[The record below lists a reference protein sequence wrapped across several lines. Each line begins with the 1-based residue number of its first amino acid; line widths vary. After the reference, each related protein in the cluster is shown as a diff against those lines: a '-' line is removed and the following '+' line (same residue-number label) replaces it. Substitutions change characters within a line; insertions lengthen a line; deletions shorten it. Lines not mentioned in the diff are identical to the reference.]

1 MDDATR
7 AQVAAAAPEVS
18 TWLSANAGSGKT
30 RVLTDR
36 VARLLLNEVP
46 PERIL
51 CLTYTKAAAMEMQNR
66 LFDRLG
72 GWAMM
77 EEGALRDALEVVGV
91 DPARLTPELLAR
103 ARTLFARAI
112 ETPGGLKI
120 QTIHSFCAS
129 VLRRFPLEAGVSPGF
144 TEIDERVQARLI
156 AELLDTLAEDPARR
170 AAIDAVVPWLGDED
184 GIGQLARAV
193 AGKAEALE
201 TPLGWD
207 AICAEMGIDPGLT
220 EEAVL
225 ATALTGDERDICD
238 AIWPHFDPEKRN
250 EGKLH
255 RTLRGMPWE
264 AMTLEHLARLEEV
277 CLSGAKAKAPF
288 SAKGETIGN
297 ATIRKAI
304 GPEVMAAFADLTERV
319 EAARALRI
327 GLMNARK
334 TQALHVFA
342 AAFLPAYAAAKTD
355 RGWLDF
361 DDLITRTRRLLATPG
376 IAQWVLFRLDGG
388 IDHILVDE
396 AQDTSPEQ
404 WDIVRRLAEDF
415 ASGAG
420 ARAEVQR
427 TIFVVGDKK
436 QSIYSF
442 QGADPEGFDRMRDFF
457 AERLRGIGQPLRPAD
472 LLYSFRSAPPL
483 LRLVDEVCGPDMPA
497 ALGGAVEHKAFFAE
511 RPGRVDLWPVVP
523 RPEKR
528 EDPAWY
534 DPQDLVADDHHYAVL
549 ADALAARLRAMLH
562 VERPVIEVDRDL
574 RPVEAGDI
582 LILVRRRSPLFRQII
597 AALKSHELPIAG
609 VDRTELTNP
618 LAVQDLLALLK
629 FLATPEDDLSLAC
642 VLRSPIG
649 GWSEDDLF
657 RLAHGR
663 SGYLWA
669 ALRARAGERADW
681 AATLA
686 MLTDLRDA
694 ADFMRPYDLLERA
707 LIRHDARLR
716 LIARLGGEAE
726 DGIDAMLAQA
736 LAYERMEVPS
746 LTGFIGWLESGE
758 VTVKRDLAQARG
770 EIRVMTVHGAK
781 GLEAPVVILPDCGPF
796 HGGNRG
802 VRLARE
808 GDGPVYWPPGRDEA
822 AEPVRAALEA
832 AQAREKA
839 ERNRLLYVAMTRAES
854 WLIVGAAGDL
864 PSDRL
869 STWYGMIEAGL
880 TRLGARP
887 FAVPELEAEGLRL
900 EAGAFPHAGPAEP
913 GQARARPAPDL
924 PPWTAEPA
932 APAPRDVAARSPSD
946 LGGEKVVGPAATG
959 AGEEDALRHGRLVHL
974 MLEHLPELAAPGWR
988 DAAPD
993 IAALEAPDLPRDVID
1008 AAFRE
1013 AERVLTAP
1021 QLAHVF
1027 APDTLAEVGL
1037 TGQSAALGAPV
1048 LGTIDR
1054 LIVREDSVT
1063 AVDFKTNALVPDR
1076 PEAVPEGLLRQ
1087 MGAYA
1092 EMLAAI
1098 YPDRR
1103 VRTAILWSRT
1113 GTLMDLPHDL
1123 VTAALARAAA
1133 T

>member
-36 VARLLLNEVP
+36 VARLLLDEVP

-66 LFDRLG
+66 LFRRLG
-72 GWAMM
+72 DWAMM
-77 EEGALRDALEVVGV
+77 EEGALRDALELVGV
-91 DPARLTPELLAR
+91 DPARLTPGLLSR

-112 ETPGGLKI
+112 ETPGGLRI

-156 AELLDTLAEDPARR
+156 AELLDALAEDPARR
-170 AAIDAVVPWLGDED
+170 AAIDAVVPYLGDED
-184 GIGQLARAV
+184 GILQLAKAV
-193 AGKAEALE
+193 AGEAEALE
-201 TPLGWD
+201 TPLDWA
-207 AICAEMGIDPGLT
+207 AICGELGIDPGLT
-220 EEAVL
+220 EEDVVASV
-225 ATALTGDERDICD
+225 LTGAERDICD
-238 AIWPHFDPEKRN
+238 AIWRHFDPEKRN

-255 RTLRGMPWE
+255 RALRAMPWE
-264 AMTLEHLARLEEV
+264 AMTPEHLALLEEV
-277 CLSGAKAKAPF
+277 CLSGAGAKEPF
-288 SAKGETIGN
+288 AAKRESLGN
-297 ATIRKAI
+297 PAIRAAI
-304 GPEVMAAFADLTERV
+304 GPDAMAAFADLTERV

-327 GLMNARK
+327 GLLNARK
-334 TQALHVFA
+334 THALHVFA
-342 AAFLPAYAAAKTD
+342 SAFLPAYAAAKTD

-361 DDLITRTRRLLATPG
+361 DDLISRTRRLLATPG

-415 ASGAG
+415 ASGEG
-420 ARAEVQR
+420 ARAEVRR

-442 QGADPEGFDRMRDFF
+442 QGADPEGFDRMRAFF
-457 AERLRGIGQPLRPAD
+457 DERLRGIGQPLQAAD
-472 LLYSFRSAPPL
+472 LLHSFRSAPPI
-483 LRLVDEVCGPDMPA
+483 LRLVDQVCGPDMPA

-534 DPQDLVADDHHYAVL
+534 DPQDLVSDDHHYAVL
-549 ADALAARLRAMLH
+549 AHALAERLHAMLT
-562 VERPVIEVDRDL
+562 VERPVIHAGDAQ

-597 AALKSHELPIAG
+597 AALKARHLPIAG

-663 SGYLWA
+663 RGYLWE
-669 ALRARAGERADW
+669 ALRGLADAPPHW
-681 AATLA
+681 LEMRA
-686 MLTDLRDA
+686 MLTDLRDQ

-736 LAYERMEVPS
+736 LAYERIEVPS
-746 LTGFIGWLESGE
+746 LTGFIGWLESGD
-758 VTVKRDLAQARG
+758 VTVKRDLSQAKG

-781 GLEAPVVILPDCGPF
+781 GLEAPVVILPECGPF
-796 HGGNRG
+796 QGGNRG

-808 GDGPVYWPPGRDEA
+808 GGGPVFWPPARDEA
-822 AEPVRAALEA
+822 APPVRAALDA
-832 AQAREKA
+832 AEAREKA

-854 WLIVGAAGDL
+854 WLIVAAAGEL
-864 PSDRL
+864 PKDRL
-869 STWYGMIEAGL
+869 GTWYGMIEAGL
-880 TRLGARP
+880 TDLGARP
-887 FAVPELEAEGLRL
+887 LEVRELEAEGLRL
-900 EAGAFPHAGPAEP
+900 EAGVFPHAGPAATVPGAPGPEP
-913 GQARARPAPDL
+913 RPR
-924 PPWTAEPA
+924 WTAEPA
-932 APAPRDVAARSPSD
+932 PPSLRDVAARSPSD
-946 LGGEKVVGPAATG
+946 LGGAKVIPG
-959 AGEEDALRHGRLVHL
+959 GEGESEADALRHGRLVHL
-974 MLEHLPELAAPGWR
+974 MLEHLPGLPAPGWR
-988 DAAPD
+988 DAARAIAGLEGPD
-993 IAALEAPDLPRDVID
+993 VPGAAIE
-1008 AAFRE
+1008 AAFAE

-1021 QLAHVF
+1021 HLAPVF

-1037 TGQSAALGAPV
+1037 TGPSAALDAPL

-1054 LIVREDSVT
+1054 LILGADRVL
-1063 AVDFKTNALVPDR
+1063 AVDFKTNARVPDR
-1076 PEAVPEGLLRQ
+1076 AEAVPEGLLRQ

-1092 EMLAAI
+1092 ELLAAI

-1103 VRTAILWSRT
+1103 IETAILWSRT
-1113 GTLMDLPHDL
+1113 GALMPLPHDL
-1123 VTAALARAAA
+1123 VTAALARTGVA
-1133 T
+1133 